1 MSKNRR
7 NNWIMAALALSLLV
21 GTATITSCSS
31 ENVPEEPERP
41 GANEAPSTLEIAGE
55 HDVWMWTITLN
66 ENNCR
71 LSGKC
76 SGYTISLGNRID
88 SVKMAK
94 LDATFAQYERL
105 ELRDSTVLTLNGD
118 NKLTFAVS
126 QNLKGN
132 PIIVQGSDT
141 EVTTLRI
148 VQQDNAPVSPEN
160 SFRAAEGWLL
170 QKSSKMLKDGSRE
183 VTVKVEKKE

>member
-1 MSKNRR
+1 
-7 NNWIMAALALSLLV
+7 MAALALSLLV

-55 HDVWMWTITLN
+55 HDVWMWTITLK

-160 SFRAAEGWLL
+160 RFRAAEGWLL